1 MIKLYANNEINKRKW
16 DSCVADSQNGLIYA
30 YAWYL
35 DIVSPNWSAL
45 IKEDY
50 KAIFPLPIKKK
61 LGISYISQ
69 PLFTQ
74 KLGLFSVND
83 LEDVKSFL
91 KAIQLALY
99 DISNEHIKIYP
110 KDSKANALN
119 AYQSAKEFEKQGIKV
134 VIGPIF
140 YDSLERLG
148 EINHIT
154 FISLTN
160 KTQKIPNNTIA
171 FGININSQID
181 VLNKYFNEIKVS
193 RILLLSPKN
202 QFINQ
207 IEIIEDSELKLYE
220 VFFYDVSPK
229 KITNEI
235 EKLTKYQDRK
245 KDLERRIKILEKSE
259 LDKDKHE
266 LKKLEQKHTLG
277 KVNFD
282 SVFVVDFGERLKS
295 VLASFMFS
303 DVSSEKINFFT
314 LNQWFDNTLFGENS
328 LRNLHFPSIDY
339 DNLKKF
345 EKRYFK
351 TYNEKPNEIS
361 ILAYDALG
369 LIYYCWSNNNFNFKI
384 DQLFNK
390 NGFKGLQG
398 EFIIK
403 DNLSLQQLKIYKVGE
418 KEFIKV
424 Y

>member
-1 MIKLYANNEINKRKW
+1 M
-16 DSCVADSQNGLIYA
+16 
-30 YAWYL
+30 
-35 DIVSPNWSAL
+35 
-45 IKEDY
+45 
-50 KAIFPLPIKKK
+50 KK
-61 LGISYISQ
+61 LLIFSIITYLLVTINSTADNQNSNENISEDEKILKVGVLL
-69 PLFTQ
+69 PLSGKFENIGQ
-74 KLGLFSVND
+74 SLLKSIQLGLF
-83 LEDVKSFL
+83 
-91 KAIQLALY
+91 
-99 DISNEHIKIYP
+99 DIDNKNIKIYP
-110 KDSKANALN
+110 KDSKGNALD
-119 AYQSAKEFEKQGIKV
+119 AYLSAKKFQEMEIEI

-140 YDSLERLG
+140 HESLERLD
-148 EINHIT
+148 EISNIT
-154 FISLTN
+154 FISATN
-160 KTQKIPNNTIA
+160 KTQEIPKNTIA
-171 FGININSQID
+171 FGINLDSQMNT
-181 VLNKYFNEIKVS
+181 LKKYFDEIKVS
-193 RILLLSPKN
+193 KTLLLSPRSDFNYQTESIVKKDILK
-202 QFINQ
+202 FYRTYSY
-207 IEIIEDSELKLYE
+207 DSN
-220 VFFYDVSPK
+220 PK
-229 KITNEI
+229 KITGEI
-235 EKLTKYQDRK
+235 EKITKYRERK

-295 VLASFMFS
+295 VLASFMFV
-303 DVSSEKINFFT
+303 DVSSEKVNFFT
-314 LNQWFDNTLFGENS
+314 LNQWFDETLFGENS

-403 DNLSLQQLKIYKVGE
+403 NNLSLQKLKIYKVSE